1 MMASSTLPRLTG
13 PGHETHNRV
22 RRDVPLLPGP
32 VRPQY
37 DRMGLDTA
45 DATVMWIA
53 LTIFLLGVAVGI
65 NISIAL
71 FHIL

>member
-1 MMASSTLPRLTG
+1 MASSTLPRTTG
-13 PGHETHNRV
+13 LGDEDRGGVH
-22 RRDVPLLPGP
+22 RDVPLLPGP